1 MRPYEWTE
9 LTDQER
15 TTVARLARIRFQSL
29 GIPES
34 DASWDHVRYR
44 SPAANISTSLGQPKA
59 SSSSAIPEAPTRS
72 KNPDVQ
78 KRPASSRETKEKKPK
93 PKGDAKAEA
102 NPKQEIKTTP
112 RSTQVDDKPKG
123 IRPKD
128 TPESA
133 RMGERAPVESPAGSK
148 QAPLATKTTKANARP
163 GDPPASKPP
172 PMRTT
177 ESDIRSSALPPK
189 HNASRAEEKF
199 PLQKF
204 KKVPRDSGFAE
215 SDRDNGS
222 SSHTARTS
230 TKDRSGRKEADDDS
244 FDDRKPSQL
253 KRKNAEHDRDRVP
266 NTRSHPIP
274 TKRRKTESEAS
285 AIPSREDRNQSGK
298 RLSMDPRISE
308 KTNGTSQNASKPR
321 IKDEI
326 STSKRP
332 PLLNEK
338 ISSCSPSSSNAR
350 VAGSQGSKTTSTKKN
365 PRRSPVFTS
374 SEEGEEEEDVPLKTR
389 APTKPVVA
397 SSEPTSSR
405 RPRIVAARPLPTDH
419 DALRARYNAS
429 YLEYLTSF
437 HRLVTQKGKI
447 DQLLKST
454 DLESIGSITDSEGDM
469 ELLGPEELS
478 QLAIKHKRLEEEL
491 EAIQE
496 VFRVV

>member
-15 TTVARLARIRFQSL
+15 TTVARVARRKLHSL

-34 DASWDHVRYR
+34 DASWDYVRTR

-59 SSSSAIPEAPTRS
+59 PSAIPEASTRS

-78 KRPASSRETKEKKPK
+78 KRPALSREIKEKKPK

-102 NPKQEIKTTP
+102 NSKQEIKTTP

-128 TPESA
+128 TPEST
-133 RMGERAPVESPAGSK
+133 RMGEPAPVESPAGSK
-148 QAPLATKTTKANARP
+148 QAPKTTKANARP

-172 PMRTT
+172 PTRTT
-177 ESDIRSSALPPK
+177 ESDIRSSTLPPK

-204 KKVPRDSGFAE
+204 KKLPRDSGFAE

-230 TKDRSGRKEADDDS
+230 TKDRSGRREADDDS

-253 KRKNAEHDRDRVP
+253 KRKNAEQDRDRAL
-266 NTRSHPIP
+266 NTRSQPIP
-274 TKRRKTESEAS
+274 AKRRKTESEPS
-285 AIPSREDRNQSGK
+285 TIPSREDRSQSGK

-321 IKDEI
+321 TKDEI
-326 STSKRP
+326 PTSKRH
-332 PLLNEK
+332 PLSNEK

-350 VAGSQGSKTTSTKKN
+350 VPGSQGSKTTSTKKN

-389 APTKPVVA
+389 APTRPVVA
-397 SSEPTSSR
+397 SSESTGSR
-405 RPRIVAARPLPTDH
+405 RPRIVATRPLPTDH

>member
-1 MRPYEWTE
+1 M
-9 LTDQER
+9 
-15 TTVARLARIRFQSL
+15 VARVARIKFQSL

-34 DASWDHVRYR
+34 DPSWDHVRYR
-44 SPAANISTSLGQPKA
+44 SPAANISSSPGQPRT
-59 SSSSAIPEAPTRS
+59 SAISEAPTRS

-78 KRPASSRETKEKKPK
+78 KRAVSSQEPKEKKPK
-93 PKGDAKAEA
+93 PKSDAKVEA
-102 NPKQEIKTTP
+102 TTKQEMKTAP
-112 RSTQVDDKPKG
+112 RSTHVDDRPKG
-123 IRPKD
+123 IRPKEM
-128 TPESA
+128 PESTRLRESA
-133 RMGERAPVESPAGSK
+133 SVESPAGSK
-148 QAPLATKTTKANARP
+148 QAPLATKTTKANTRP
-163 GDPPASKPP
+163 GDLPPSKLPP
-172 PMRTT
+172 TRTK
-177 ESDIRSSALPPK
+177 ESDIPSSTLPQK
-189 HNASRAEEKF
+189 HNASRVEEKF
-199 PLQKF
+199 PPQKF
-204 KKVPRDSGFAE
+204 KKLPRDSGIAE
-215 SDRDNGS
+215 SDKDNGP

-230 TKDRSGRKEADDDS
+230 ATDRNGRREADDDS

-253 KRKNAEHDRDRVP
+253 KRKNAEQDRDRAP
-266 NTRSHPIP
+266 NTRSQPIP
-274 TKRRKTESEAS
+274 AKRRKTESEPS
-285 AIPSREDRNQSGK
+285 AIPSREDRSQSGK

-321 IKDEI
+321 TKDEI
-326 STSKRP
+326 STSKRH
-332 PLLNEK
+332 PLSNEK
-338 ISSCSPSSSNAR
+338 MSSCSPSSSNAR
-350 VAGSQGSKTTSTKKN
+350 VAGSQGSKITSTKKN

-374 SEEGEEEEDVPLKTR
+374 SEEGEEEDVPLKTR
-389 APTKPVVA
+389 APTRPVVA

-447 DQLLKST
+447 DNLLKST